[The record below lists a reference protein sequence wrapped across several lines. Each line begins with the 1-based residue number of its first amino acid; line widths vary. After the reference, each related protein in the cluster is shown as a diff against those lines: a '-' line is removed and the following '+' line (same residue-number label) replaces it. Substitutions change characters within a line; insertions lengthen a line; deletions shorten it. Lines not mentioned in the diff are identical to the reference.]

1 MATMDEFAIEVLKPA
16 DEPALEDETVAAFA
30 RLLPQLSPTAPVPDR
45 ARVAR
50 VLGHSGNTV
59 FAARTAPGGRILG
72 LLTLVTLELPSGTQ
86 TRVEDVVVDDAARR
100 LGVGRAL
107 VTAALQA
114 AADGGARFV
123 ELTSAP
129 HRVAARELYRRL
141 GFAERDT
148 GVFRHPLER

>member
-1 MATMDEFAIEVLKPA
+1 MDEFAIEVLKPA
-16 DEPALEDETVAAFA
+16 DESALDDETAAAFA
-30 RLLPQLSPTAPVPDR
+30 RLLPLLSATAPVPDR

-50 VLGHSGNTV
+50 VLCHPANTV
-59 FAARTAPGGRILG
+59 FAARTAPEGRILG
-72 LLTLVTLELPSGTQ
+72 VLTLVTLELPTGTQ
-86 TRVEDVVVDDAARR
+86 TRIEDVVVDDSARG

-107 VTAALQA
+107 VTAALRA

-141 GFAERDT
+141 GFEQRDT
-148 GVFRHPLER
+148 GVFRHPLEG